1 MHAIFDHGAPP
12 PCPAPFNL
20 AAYVLSRAEGL
31 GPKTALTIIAPDGT
45 EHWSYARLEAAVL
58 GTASGFL
65 TEGLVPGD
73 RLLMRLGNTIEF
85 PICYLA
91 AIAAGII
98 PVPTSSLLTGPEV
111 SAIALDISPRLIVA
125 EEGLA
130 LPADPP
136 CPVLSV
142 KAMRAM
148 ADLPP
153 ASYVMG
159 DPDRPGYI
167 VYTSGTSGV
176 PRAVTHAHR
185 AIWARRMMFEG
196 WYGLTEN
203 DRLLHAGAFNWT
215 YTLGTGLLDPWTR
228 GATALIRGSGVTPD
242 QLGRLMQQHDAT
254 IFAAA
259 PGIYRQ
265 LLKSNLPPLKH
276 LRHGLSAGEKLP
288 DATRTAWEAATG
300 TPVHEA
306 FGMSECSAFVSGAP
320 NHPAPPG
327 TLGYPQEGRRV
338 AVLGE
343 DGPVSF
349 GEPGIL
355 SVSRRDQGLM
365 LGYWGAEAETAER
378 FTGEWFL
385 TGDLV
390 SMAEDGALT
399 YLGRADDM
407 MNAGGVR
414 VSPIEVETALNAHPA
429 ILQCAAVEVRVKA
442 NTTVIAVFYVAKG
455 NVEEG
460 KVEESKVETHDL
472 EDFVARRLARYKC
485 PRIYTR
491 VDALPKGPN
500 GKLLR
505 RALRESYE
513 ADQA

>member
-1 MHAIFDHGAPP
+1 MQAIFDQGAPP

-20 AAYVLSRAEGL
+20 AAYVLSRAKTL
-31 GPKTALTIIAPDGT
+31 GSKTALVIVTPDGA

-65 TEGLVPGD
+65 AEGLVPGD

-91 AIAAGII
+91 ALAVDII
-98 PVPTSSLLTGPEV
+98 PVPTSSLLTEPEV
-111 SAIALDISPRLIVA
+111 TAIAADISPRLIVA
-125 EEGLA
+125 ADGLA
-130 LPADPP
+130 LPASPP
-136 CPVLSV
+136 CPVLPA

-153 ASYVMG
+153 AAYAMG
-159 DPDRPGYI
+159 APDRPGYI

-228 GATALIRGSGVTPD
+228 GATALIPGRGVTPD
-242 QLGRLMQQHDAT
+242 QLGLLMQQHDAT

-265 LLKSNLPPLKH
+265 LLKSDLPPLKH

-288 DATRTAWEAATG
+288 DATRETWERATG

-306 FGMSECSAFVSGAP
+306 FGMSECSTFVSGST

-327 TLGYPQEGRRV
+327 TLGYPQTGRRV
-338 AVLGE
+338 AVLAE
-343 DGPVSF
+343 DGPEGGPVRV

-355 SVSRRDQGLM
+355 SVSRRDPGLM
-365 LGYWGAEAETAER
+365 LGYWGAEAETEQR

-390 SMAEDGALT
+390 SMGEDGALT

-429 ILQCAAVEVRVKA
+429 ILESAAVEVEVKA
-442 NTTVIAVFYVAKG
+442 DTSVIAVFYVAKDKAEG
-455 NVEEG
+455 DNVE
-460 KVEESKVETHDL
+460 TDDL
-472 EDFVARRLARYKC
+472 ETFVARRLARYKC
-485 PRIYTR
+485 PRIYIN

-505 RALRESYE
+505 RALRQSYD
-513 ADQA
+513 ADHA

>member
-1 MHAIFDHGAPP
+1 MQAIFDQGAPP

-20 AAYVLSRAEGL
+20 AAYVLGRAREL
-31 GPKTALTIIAPDGT
+31 GNKTALTIVTPDGT

-65 TEGLVPGD
+65 AAGLVPGD

-98 PVPTSSLLTGPEV
+98 PVPTSSLLTEPEV
-111 SAIALDISPRLIVA
+111 TAIAQDISPRLIVA

-130 LPADPP
+130 LPANPL
-136 CPVLSV
+136 CPVLL
-142 KAMRAM
+142 AQEMRAM

-153 ASYVMG
+153 AAYAMG

-185 AIWARRMMFEG
+185 AIWARRMMFED
-196 WYGLTEN
+196 WYGLTAN

-215 YTLGTGLLDPWTR
+215 YTLGTGLLDPWTL
-228 GATALIRGSGVTPD
+228 GATALIPGRGVTPD
-242 QLGRLMQQHDAT
+242 QLGLLMQQHDAT
-254 IFAAA
+254 TFAAA

-265 LLKSNLPPLKH
+265 LLKSDLPPLKA

-288 DATRTAWEAATG
+288 DATRTAWESATG
-300 TPVHEA
+300 TPVYEA
-306 FGMSECSAFVSGAP
+306 FGMSECSTFVSGSP
-320 NHPAPPG
+320 THPAPPG
-327 TLGYPQEGRRV
+327 TLGFPQDGRRV

-343 DGPVSF
+343 DGPVDF

-365 LGYWGAEAETAER
+365 LGYWDAEAETRER
-378 FTGEWFL
+378 FIGEWFL

-390 SMAEDGALT
+390 SMGEDGALT

-414 VSPIEVETALNAHPA
+414 VSPIEVETALNAHPEILESAA
-429 ILQCAAVEVRVKA
+429 IEIEVKA
-442 NTTVIAVFYVAKG
+442 DTTVIAVFYVANG
-455 NVEEG
+455 PAETDALEE
-460 KVEESKVETHDL
+460 
-472 EDFVARRLARYKC
+472 FVASRLARYKC
-485 PRIYTR
+485 PRIFTR
-491 VDALPKGPN
+491 IDALPKGPN

-513 ADQA
+513 ATDDQA